1 MGSSS
6 CCLCCCLS
14 TCFRIFVVVFV
25 DVCVIGEGVVVE
37 PVVIVVFVD
46 VAVILVVVEI
56 GFCFD

>member
-1 MGSSS
+1 VY
-6 CCLCCCLS
+6 
-14 TCFRIFVVVFV
+14 IDVFVVVVV